1 MSQPIQFDTD
11 TGQLGLRVSVFNEMD
26 GRTTDLVFNQ
36 SAIRIGRNH
45 LNDMVLNHK
54 YVSQWHAVLG
64 FAQGTLRIMQVG
76 SSNSV
81 LVNDQKLAPNQ
92 ELILNGSEAIRII
105 PFRLQI
111 HVVPLPSE
119 VQQTPLPN
127 NGLASEAVFRGEH
140 PEDPWNEMGDPG
152 METGSSPLPLTAA
165 PDDPAMGKIA
175 LQVLEHIAERFWGRP
190 LIDEPD
196 VRALGARLEPTLE
209 VFCRCFVALQRG
221 QREFHQAMDIQV
233 LGQHD
238 HPVECATNATELA
251 SALLAPSQPNAI
263 VVLENAY
270 KNIMIHQVAM
280 LNGLM
285 AGVRTLMAKLSPD
298 EVTREAAK
306 EHLLLSARALWETYQ
321 RIHSDLAEEDNETF
335 ETIFGPQFG
344 KAYLALLR
352 GET

>member
-1 MSQPIQFDTD
+1 MSQQIQFDTD
-11 TGQLGLRVSVFNEMD
+11 TGQLGLRISVLNELD

-36 SAIRIGRNH
+36 PAIRIGRNH
-45 LNDMVLNHK
+45 LNDMVLNHA

-64 FAQGTLRIMQVG
+64 FVQGTLRIMQVG

-92 ELILNGSEAIRII
+92 EMIITGSEAIRII

-111 HVVPLPSE
+111 HVAPLAPEVLRAPLPS
-119 VQQTPLPN
+119 
-127 NGLASEAVFRGEH
+127 NGLASETVFRGEH
-140 PEDPWNEMGDPG
+140 PEEFWNKTDDPG
-152 METGSSPLPLTAA
+152 MEPLALAAA

-190 LIDEPD
+190 LIDVPD

-209 VFCRCFVALQRG
+209 VFCRCFVALQKG
-221 QREFHQAMDIQV
+221 QQQFHQAMDIQV
-233 LGQHD
+233 LGKHD
-238 HPVECATNATELA
+238 HPVERATNATDLA
-251 SALLAPSQPNAI
+251 SALLAPSQPKAI
-263 VVLENAY
+263 QVLENAF

-298 EVTREAAK
+298 AVTREAAK
-306 EHLLLSARALWETYQ
+306 EHLLLSARSLWETYQ

-352 GET
+352 GES